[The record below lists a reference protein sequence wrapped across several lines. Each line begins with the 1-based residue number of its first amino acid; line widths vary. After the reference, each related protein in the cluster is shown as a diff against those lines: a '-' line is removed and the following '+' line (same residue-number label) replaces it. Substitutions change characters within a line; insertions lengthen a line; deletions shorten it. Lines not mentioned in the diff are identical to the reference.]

1 MDKVIKLLREQM
13 ILCSRLS
20 ELFAGLSTAL
30 KESHSGTDV
39 TSSVQS
45 IEPLMLD
52 LSKNDLNIQ
61 EFLKSS
67 KVNNIKSFI
76 ETQPESV
83 ERGVVERLL
92 TQVGNLQNKLRHQ
105 ITNVAHLLMNSKA
118 FMDFNINV
126 MSQTVANNIYGPGRD
141 LGQHQKRRVFDAN
154 A

>member
-1 MDKVIKLLREQM
+1 MEKVIKLLREQM

-30 KESHSGTDV
+30 KESRSGTDV

-83 ERGVVERLL
+83 ERSVVERLL
-92 TQVGNLQNKLRHQ
+92 IQVGNLQNKLRHQ

-126 MSQTVANNIYGPGRD
+126 MSQTVANNIYSPGRD
-141 LGQHQKRRVFDAN
+141 LGQHQRRRVFDAN